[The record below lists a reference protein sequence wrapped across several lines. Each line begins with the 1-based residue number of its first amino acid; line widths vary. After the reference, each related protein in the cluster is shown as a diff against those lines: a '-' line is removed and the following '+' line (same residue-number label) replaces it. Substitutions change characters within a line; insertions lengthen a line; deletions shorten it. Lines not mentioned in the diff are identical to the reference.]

1 MLVIFQHV
9 YRMSWMKNT
18 RMDCFQLSKS
28 CCVFISVFCVLTA
41 HAQNKNTATTAAPV
55 AACSASEF
63 KALAYTI
70 NDAQQREERAKEW
83 LSKYGKSCPMDQI
96 EIILS
101 NQAVWLG
108 TADTPVIISTI
119 ETIYKQKKG
128 AAEDLAKSVD
138 KPRGNANNK

>member
-1 MLVIFQHV
+1 VGHLQF
-9 YRMSWMKNT
+9 
-18 RMDCFQLSKS
+18 SKS
-28 CCVFISVFCVLTA
+28 CCVFISLFCALHVY
-41 HAQNKNTATTAAPV
+41 AQNKNSAPPAAPTAPV

-70 NDAQQREERAKEW
+70 NDAQLREERAKEW
-83 LSKYGKSCPMDQI
+83 LSKYGKSCPIDQI

-108 TADTPVIISTI
+108 TADTPVIISAI
-119 ETIYKQKKG
+119 ETIYKQKK
-128 AAEDLAKSVD
+128 AAAQELANIVD

>member
-1 MLVIFQHV
+1 
-9 YRMSWMKNT
+9 MKKQPVGHLQ
-18 RMDCFQLSKS
+18 FSKS
-28 CCVFISVFCVLTA
+28 SCVFISLFCALHVY
-41 HAQNKNTATTAAPV
+41 AQNKKSASPAAPTAAV
-55 AACSASEF
+55 ATCSASEF

-83 LSKYGKSCPMDQI
+83 LSKYGKSCPIDQI

-108 TADTPVIISTI
+108 TADTPVIISAI
-119 ETIYKQKKG
+119 ENIYKQKK
-128 AAEDLAKSVD
+128 AAAQDLANIVD